1 MYENKKTHSKRLS
14 PCRWNMMPSWG
25 KMFLPN
31 NFAVW
36 KKMLSFAPEKNE
48 SNEHKAE

>member
-1 MYENKKTHSKRLS
+1 MFFFGTKAINGE
-14 PCRWNMMPSWG
+14 